1 MFSSYKV
8 FVSYLLE
15 TSLLQ
20 TTFAAILFLF
30 VVKTK
35 LYINR
40 DTSTDERVSKTILLC
55 LHLRMRK
62 TISD

>member
-35 LYINR
+35 LI
-40 DTSTDERVSKTILLC
+40 
-55 LHLRMRK
+55 H
-62 TISD
+62 